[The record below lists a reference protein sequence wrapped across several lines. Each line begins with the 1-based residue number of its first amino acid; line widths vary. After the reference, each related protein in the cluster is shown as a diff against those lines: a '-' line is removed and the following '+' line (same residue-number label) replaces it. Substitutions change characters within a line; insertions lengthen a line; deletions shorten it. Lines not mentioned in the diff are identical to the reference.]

1 MCQINYSAASADFG
15 LSFQPRAAIAG
26 QAAVPMAWVGD
37 TCTRDYIVIP
47 GGMDEAMVRR
57 TPDIEFKFGFNIRL
71 ISTWNLNFSG
81 GEGRQSYF
89 IAMKFS

>member
-1 MCQINYSAASADFG
+1 MCQINYSTAAN
-15 LSFQPRAAIAG
+15 SFAVSHAANTAN
-26 QAAVPMAWVGD
+26 VGNL
-37 TCTRDYIVIP
+37 CTRDYVVIP